1 MNFVTFLYVYSAVE
15 ANTFRA
21 SDLFLNPLKTSGN
34 FEIVFRGYE
43 NVTLIWNCSTP
54 FEGILQKSNHD
65 DRMVNR
71 SWNRSY
77 ECILYI
83 YSENNTTCIRNIKTL
98 LQIRF
103 TNIENTPTH
112 RNGSINVKAV
122 LLAVL
127 LFLKYKSFN
136 NFSNITWPVTVG
148 SSKKSS
154 WTLFLWIYFLFRLI
168 NLFVQYLLTVLFLIL
183 TFFDCYLKST

>member
-1 MNFVTFLYVYSAVE
+1 
-15 ANTFRA
+15 
-21 SDLFLNPLKTSGN
+21 
-34 FEIVFRGYE
+34 
-43 NVTLIWNCSTP
+43 
-54 FEGILQKSNHD
+54 
-65 DRMVNR
+65 MVNR

-77 ECILYI
+77 EYILYI

-183 TFFDCYLKST
+183 TFLTATWNLHSFVNCKTKWWKQFLKRFFWSFSLNPKAVYK